1 MLAGRWARSTGPR
14 RRESDRQF
22 QLRPAA
28 ERAQSWKHPR
38 RVRSIRRLEP
48 SRCVHR
54 SETGRMLEMVK
65 RGAVRESVVS
75 SSSARATLA
84 KSGEG
89 KARNGCDVDQSRH
102 RSFIDAEFLAV
113 RRQGHSLR
121 QGHVH
126 FSAVTQNDVEW
137 RKRLRISQRTNFLDA
152 HCTKISPP
160 GAVCNQGNG
169 NITVPDS
176 YGPAPTATQT
186 YPACS

>member
-1 MLAGRWARSTGPR
+1 MLAGRWARSTGPK

-38 RVRSIRRLEP
+38 RVRNIRRLEL
-48 SRCVHR
+48 SKYVHLSKTTR
-54 SETGRMLEMVK
+54 TREMVK
-65 RGAVRESVVS
+65 RDAERGSVVS
-75 SSSARATLA
+75 SFPARAPFA
-84 KSGEG
+84 HSGKSN
-89 KARNGCDVDQSRH
+89 ARNRCDLDQRWH
-102 RSFIDAEFLAV
+102 DAFIDAEFLAV

-160 GAVCNQGNG
+160 GAACNQGNG
-169 NITVPDS
+169 NITAPDS